1 MTRSGLNNNPPVNLQ
16 FYTGSVSIKP
26 FGFSKDSR
34 TKALAPELRD
44 DRAAF
49 IGRTKIEVPISATD
63 RTLVPFDLWPAQR
76 EVLATIERERLIDIL
91 KARQIGLSWLVCGF
105 VLADCTTHEGQ
116 PWLLLSQGQLEA
128 NELAHRISLMYHE
141 HQDKAALPALIK
153 DNTGELVWSNRSRVI
168 SLAATRRAGRSF
180 TAAGVVLDEWAFMSW
195 PKETLAAVKPTIDAG
210 GRLIILSSA
219 DGMGTTYHQHYNAAK
234 AGANGYTAIFLPWS
248 ARPDRAP
255 DWRTQKL
262 IESGGDIQTIKR
274 EYPENDIE
282 AFSAAAGQV
291 YDVWSDGPPDGNV
304 TEAAE
309 YVPGGGS
316 VYWANDDGYA
326 GAIDP
331 ATGQYTATS
340 HPRVFL
346 LVQEKSDGHL
356 DVFAEDYRIQ
366 TELDPHLAEVLCLPR
381 SLTGVEVAYGLPRLA
396 GSDLIDRLR
405 VVRNE
410 APERFYPEP
419 EYIAADNAAATA
431 IGIMGNRGFY
441 TRKKPTSIEESVKNT
456 RRMLAPDGNGW
467 RRIRVHPRCKRL
479 RFEMA
484 AYRTND
490 KGEPLEGHDHG
501 PSALRYLAWTKRL
514 EV

>member
-1 MTRSGLNNNPPVNLQ
+1 MTNSSPSLKV
-16 FYTGSVSIKP
+16 
-26 FGFSKDSR
+26 
-34 TKALAPELRD
+34 KAEAELELRRRR
-44 DRAAF
+44 RARQVALRSLPIAEF
-49 IGRTKIEVPISATD
+49 AARTKIEVPIGANETA
-63 RTLVPFDLWPAQR
+63 LVPFGLWPAQQDVAMTMDR
-76 EVLATIERERLIDIL
+76 DRLLVIL
-91 KARQIGLSWLVCGF
+91 KARQLGVSWLAC
-105 VLADCTTHEGQ
+105 LYALRLCTLWPGQ
-116 PWLLLSQGQLEA
+116 PVLCLSRGLLEA
-128 NELAHRISLMYHE
+128 NALIHRISVMYHQ
-141 HQDKAALPALIK
+141 HADRAQTLPRLVA
-153 DNTGELVWSNRSRVI
+153 DNTSDLAWDNDSTVVSI
-168 SLAATRRAGRSF
+168 AATKDAGRGF
-180 TAAGVVLDEWAFMSW
+180 TGSLVLLDEWAFMKW
-195 PKETLAAVKPTIDAG
+195 PKDTLTAVKPTIDAG
-210 GRLIILSSA
+210 GKLWIISSA

-234 AGANGYTAIFLPWS
+234 VGTNGYTAIFLPWS
-248 ARPDRAP
+248 ARPDRGP
-255 DWRTQKL
+255 DWRNQKV

-309 YVPGGGS
+309 YVPSGGS

-405 VVRNE
+405 VVRSE
-410 APERFYPEP
+410 APEQFYPEP
-419 EYIAADNAAATA
+419 DYVAADNAAATA
-431 IGIMGNRGFY
+431 IGILHSRGFY

-456 RRMLAPDGNGW
+456 RRMLAPDANDW

-484 AYRTND
+484 AHRTND
-490 KGEPLEGHDHG
+490 KGEPLAGHDHG

-514 EV
+514 EA